1 VIRIAALCLVGP
13 LLLLAVAGCGGD
25 DDGTDATATSD
36 ASSNNGTPA
45 ATLTPSESPTATPEQ
60 PIATPTRVADTDPLM
75 VVNYGETVLQP
86 TAADVAAMPQ
96 TPITGIDG
104 QTYTGVTLADLAAA
118 MGAPSDGYVEMRG
131 IRSDGK
137 RLVTLRYSL
146 TDNGTDTVVYVAD
159 SGNVDLVSASVPQ
172 SNWLTAIMAIS
183 YL

>member
-1 VIRIAALCLVGP
+1 
-13 LLLLAVAGCGGD
+13 
-25 DDGTDATATSD
+25 
-36 ASSNNGTPA
+36 
-45 ATLTPSESPTATPEQ
+45 
-60 PIATPTRVADTDPLM
+60 
-75 VVNYGETVLQP
+75 
-86 TAADVAAMPQ
+86 
-96 TPITGIDG
+96 
-104 QTYTGVTLADLAAA
+104 

>member
-1 VIRIAALCLVGP
+1 MIRIAALCLAGP

-25 DDGTDATATSD
+25 DDGSDATATSD

-45 ATLTPSESPTATPEQ
+45 ATLTPSESPTATPDE

-86 TAADVAAMPQ
+86 TAADLAAMPQ
-96 TPITGIDG
+96 SEIEAADG
-104 QTYTGVTLADLAAA
+104 ETYTGVTLVDLAAA

-131 IRSDGK
+131 IRSDGI
-137 RLVTLRYSL
+137 RLVTLRYFLAES
-146 TDNGTDTVVYVAD
+146 GTDTVVYVAE
-159 SGNVDLVSASVPQ
+159 SGNVDLVSASVPL

-183 YL
+183 YI